1 MENEAFKKMS
11 RRDVLKNSML
21 TGIAATPLLSGL
33 PLFSHANG
41 LTNPQTPATGKEGEE
56 AFGPFKYRFEDSPK
70 RVLKEG
76 WAREA
81 TIKQFPV
88 SEGLAGVDMYL
99 SPGAI
104 RELHWHAI
112 AAEWGYILDGE
123 VRITTIDPEGRS
135 ETADCRKGDVF
146 FFPRGYGHSIQAFG
160 KGCHFILIF
169 DSGHFSEF
177 GTFSITDW
185 VSHTPLNVLAGSTGL
200 PASLFKGMPEKE
212 KYMVPAAAPASL
224 PPEPDAWQQDTP
236 LTHRFRFAAMKPSV
250 KVAAGEV
257 RIASAVEFPI
267 STTITGV
274 LERIKPGGVREMHW
288 HPNADEWQYYISGK
302 GAMTVFGSNG
312 RARTDNFDATDV
324 GYVPRGYGHY
334 IENTGS
340 EDLVVLVGLNSGKY
354 EDISLSDW
362 LAANKPELLAA
373 HFNGTVADWEKRPK
387 EKLFFGFAK

>member
-1 MENEAFKKMS
+1 MENAAFKKIS
-11 RRDVLKNSML
+11 RRDILKTSML
-21 TGIAATPLLSGL
+21 TGIAAAPLLSGL
-33 PLFSHANG
+33 PLFSHANSMINLKG
-41 LTNPQTPATGKEGEE
+41 SDAGKEDQEP
-56 AFGPFKYRFEDSPK
+56 FGPFKFRFEDSPK
-70 RVLKEG
+70 RILKEG

-81 TIKQFPV
+81 TVKQFAV

-112 AAEWGYILDGE
+112 AAEWGYILEGD
-123 VRITTIDPEGRS
+123 VRVTTIDPEGRS
-135 ETADCRKGDVF
+135 ETADCHKGDVF
-146 FFPRGYGHSIQAFG
+146 FFPRGYGHSIQAFD

-185 VSHTPLNVLAGSTGL
+185 ISHTPLNVLAGSTGL

-212 KYMVPAAAPASL
+212 KYMVPAVAPKSL
-224 PPEPDAWQQDTP
+224 PSEPDAWQQDTP
-236 LTHRFRFAAMKPSV
+236 LNHRFRFAAMKPTV
-250 KVAAGEV
+250 KVAAGEA

-267 STTITGV
+267 SATMTGV
-274 LERIKPGGVREMHW
+274 LERIRPGGVREMHW

-302 GAMTVFGSNG
+302 GTMTVFGSNG
-312 RARTDNFDATDV
+312 RVRTDNFDATDV

-340 EDLVVLVGLNSGKY
+340 EDLVVLIGLNSGKY

-362 LAANKPELLAA
+362 LANNKPELLAA
-373 HFNGTVADWEKRPK
+373 HFNGTTADWEQRPK
-387 EKLFFGFAK
+387 EKLFFGFSK

>member
-1 MENEAFKKMS
+1 MDTKEFKTIS
-11 RRDVLKNSML
+11 RRDILKNSLL
-21 TGIAATPLLSGL
+21 TGIAAAPFLSSL
-33 PLFSHANG
+33 PIVSQA
-41 LTNPQTPATGKEGEE
+41 QAMKEGEKEE
-56 AFGPFKYRFEDSPK
+56 AFGPFKFRFEDSPK
-70 RVLKEG
+70 RILKDG

-99 SPGAI
+99 NPGAI

-112 AAEWGYILDGE
+112 AAEWGYILDGD
-123 VRITTIDPEGRS
+123 VRITTVDPEGS
-135 ETADCRKGDVF
+135 NDVADCHKGDIF
-146 FFPRGYGHSIQAFG
+146 FFPRGYGHSIQAMD

-185 VSHTPLNVLAGSTGL
+185 VSHTPLNVLAASTGM

-212 KYMVPAAAPASL
+212 KYMLTASAPGNM
-224 PPEPDAWQQDTP
+224 PVEPDAWDIDTP
-236 LTHRFRFAAMKPSV
+236 LSHKFRFSAMRPTQQ
-250 KVAAGEV
+250 VAAGEV
-257 RIASAVEFPI
+257 RIASAAEFPI
-267 STTITGV
+267 SSTMTGV
-274 LERIKPGGVREMHW
+274 LERIKPGAVREMHW

-302 GAMTVFGSNG
+302 GRMTVFGSNG
-312 RARTDNFDATDV
+312 RAHTDDFNTTDV

-340 EDLVVLVGLNSGKY
+340 EDLVVLIGLNSGKY

-362 LAANKPELLAA
+362 LATNKPALLAS
-373 HFNGTVADWEKRPK
+373 HFNGTVADWEKKPK
-387 EKLFFGFAK
+387 QKLFFGFTK